1 MDDRERGWYAMD
13 GGGTIG
19 QRGPGKGTIIA
30 DAEYGDPG
38 DTEDADARLTL
49 ERLTDGTFVLTGQV
63 YPWAY
68 GQSAAATEAE
78 ADEIA
83 ELIRK
88 RLEVLADAIPDE
100 DERDLLQKTTRLQ
113 QLCADFEA
121 EYPAV

>member
-49 ERLTDGTFVLTGQV
+49 ERLPDGTFVLTGQV

-68 GQSAAATEAE
+68 GQSVAATEAE

-121 EYPAV
+121 EYPAI

>member
-49 ERLTDGTFVLTGQV
+49 ERLPDGTFVLTGQV
-63 YPWAY
+63 YPWAF

>member
-49 ERLTDGTFVLTGQV
+49 ERLPDGTFVLTGQV

-121 EYPAV
+121 EYPAI

>member
-49 ERLTDGTFVLTGQV
+49 ERLPDGTFVLTGQV

-68 GQSAAATEAE
+68 GQSAAATETE

-121 EYPAV
+121 EYPAI